1 MQLTMAQKQQLI
13 MFGKAAAPSDAYRT
27 PILENASTA
36 AFQDTTMFVARAVF
50 PTIPSADEQFKY
62 FTFNMD
68 SIQQDKARMRAA
80 GDKVEEGVWD
90 LSTATVTLKQY
101 AYGEKLPEEL
111 VITAQQ
117 VGQAGNID
125 VASANSVAEV
135 LMINAERRFAT
146 NFFVTGKW
154 AADMTGQGS
163 ADATHYVFWNNSAS
177 TPLDDVYSEHR
188 RILLAGRRR
197 PNTMILGFTV
207 LQRLMTNTQII
218 NRLNNGAL
226 PGKIVMATIEQLA
239 SLFAVERILVA
250 QAVYNS
256 AKEGNTASSAFCL
269 DDKSAWIGYVAP
281 NAATMTPSAG
291 YRGTWAA
298 LAGNDMGVRTF
309 KYFDMD
315 THSWKVHTIVN
326 DEYVMV
332 NNKLG
337 TFFNAIVQ

>member
-1 MQLTMAQKQQLI
+1 MITHQQLGKVT
-13 MFGKAAAPSDAYRT
+13 FGKAAAPSDAYRT

-36 AFQDTTMFVARAVF
+36 AFQDPTMFVARAAF
-50 PTIPSADEQFKY
+50 PTIPSPDEQFKY
-62 FTFNMD
+62 YVFNMD
-68 SIQQDKARMRAA
+68 SIQQDKARRRAA
-80 GDKVEEGVWD
+80 GAKVEEGVWD
-90 LSTATVTLKQY
+90 LTAATVTLAQW

-111 VITAQQ
+111 VITAAQ
-117 VGQAGNID
+117 VGQAGNVD
-125 VASANSVAEV
+125 VASAKSVAEV
-135 LMINAERRFAT
+135 LLINAERRYAA

-154 AADMTGQGS
+154 SRDMTGQGS

-188 RILLAGRRR
+188 QILLNGRRH

-207 LQRLMTNTQII
+207 LQRLLTNTQII
-218 NRLNNGAL
+218 NRLNNGAI
-226 PGKIVMATIEQLA
+226 PGRVVMATIDQLA
-239 SLFAVERILVA
+239 GLFAVERILVA

-256 AKEGNTASSAFCL
+256 AKEGATASPAFCL
-269 DDKSAWIGYVAP
+269 DDKSAWLGYVAP
-281 NAATMTPSAG
+281 QAAIMTPSAG
-291 YRGTWAA
+291 YRGTWAG

-315 THSWKVHTIVN
+315 THSWKVHSIVN